1 MRICR
6 FFLLAL
12 LAGVPSEALAQA
24 PPDWTLGIDLGK
36 PLFVTLAN
44 GERMEG
50 TAGSVSADGVV
61 VATPVG
67 VLTARFTDI
76 RKVERRDPVRN
87 GVWIGAA
94 VGAALGVALALDDAS
109 CPYDADGCGS
119 GAAVI
124 PVGGAL
130 YGALIGWGIDTLI
143 KGRTTL
149 VDTSRAPRVSVAA
162 GPKGVTARLM
172 VSW

>member
-24 PPDWTLGIDLGK
+24 APDWTLGIRLGK
-36 PLFVTLAN
+36 PLFVTLSN
-44 GERMEG
+44 GARVEG
-50 TAGSVSADGVV
+50 TAGSVSAEGLE

-67 VLTARFTDI
+67 VRTARFADI
-76 RKVERRDPVRN
+76 RRVEVRDSVRN
-87 GVWIGAA
+87 GIWIGAG
-94 VGAALGVALALDDAS
+94 VGAALGVAAALDDAT
-109 CPYDADGCGS
+109 CPFNSGGCGS
-119 GAAVI
+119 EAAVL
-124 PVGGAL
+124 PVGAAL

-143 KGRTTL
+143 KGRTAL
-149 VDTSRAPRVSVAA
+149 VDTSSAPRVSVAA
-162 GPKGVTARLM
+162 GPTGVAARVM